1 MDKIRPLVI
10 KYRTLT
16 SEWNKISEI
25 ISIYFSACTI
35 GLAFSLIF
43 YSWLAFSV
51 MIVMMAM
58 FAWFEYRARKRYVR
72 SRARL
77 EAEIFRLAGTKR
89 MEVEEIVKRGVL
101 W

>member
-1 MDKIRPLVI
+1 MDKIQPLAI
-10 KYRTLT
+10 KYESIV

-25 ISIYFSACTI
+25 IAVYFSACTI

-43 YSWLAFSV
+43 GSWLTFAV
-51 MIVMMAM
+51 MVAMMAM

-72 SRARL
+72 SRAML
-77 EAEIFRLAGTKR
+77 EAEIFRLSRTKHI
-89 MEVEEIVKRGVL
+89 EVEEIVRRGVL